1 MESGFTTYEERGFD
15 LYKLHSLLW
24 LSLKHQNL
32 LGDGLNKERV
42 ASALVLQ
49 EIYFK
54 GLSEQDFLQ
63 SVDSRLSLGQAMV
76 SAWATALGSDM
87 PSVLDFYTANKE
99 LVDNYID
106 TLDKGAE
113 VAQQIYLEHEKVKN
127 GTANNSTPS

>member
-54 GLSEQDFLQ
+54 GLSERSFRE
-63 SVDSRLSLGQAMV
+63 VTDSRFNLGQAMV
-76 SAWATALGSDM
+76 SAWATALGSDL

-99 LVDNYID
+99 LVESYID
-106 TLDKGAE
+106 TLDAAAE
-113 VAQQIYLEHEKVKN
+113 IILEHEKAK
-127 GTANNSTPS
+127 TK

>member
-54 GLSEQDFLQ
+54 GLSERSFRE
-63 SVDSRLSLGQAMV
+63 VTDSRFNLGQAMV
-76 SAWATALGSDM
+76 SAWATALGSDL

-99 LVDNYID
+99 LVESYID
-106 TLDKGAE
+106 TLDAAAE
-113 VAQQIYLEHEKVKN
+113 IAEILEHEKAK
-127 GTANNSTPS
+127 TK